1 MMSAALARVLST
13 ALVAAVVAGCASAN
27 ARFYTLSATAT
38 ASNARALRIAV
49 LVGPVTVPSAV
60 DRPELVV
67 QTAPN
72 RVALQEF
79 DRWAGPLGESIG
91 RVVAEDLSKL
101 LGSPRVANGPVAN
114 FVPDFRVTIDVQR
127 FDSIP
132 NDAVLIEA
140 VWTVHRTAGG
150 KTISGQ
156 TVAREAVQGGKQG
169 DDYDALAAA
178 HSRAVAKVA
187 AEIATAIRTAAAGR

>member
-1 MMSAALARVLST
+1 MMAAALARVLST
-13 ALVAAVVAGCASAN
+13 ALVAAAVGCASAP

-38 ASNARALRIAV
+38 ASKARALPIAV
-49 LVGPVTVPSAV
+49 IVGPVTVPSSV

>member
-1 MMSAALARVLST
+1 MSDRPLRLCDVCGELDDHPRHVASVGKQGDGAVRGERLVELTEGRELP
-13 ALVAAVVAGCASAN
+13 VAAILELAN
-27 ARFYTLSATAT
+27 
-38 ASNARALRIAV
+38 
-49 LVGPVTVPSAV
+49 P
-60 DRPELVV
+60 
-67 QTAPN
+67 
-72 RVALQEF
+72 
-79 DRWAGPLGESIG
+79 
-91 RVVAEDLSKL
+91 
-101 LGSPRVANGPVAN
+101 
-114 FVPDFRVTIDVQR
+114 RVTIDVQR

-187 AEIATAIRTAAAGR
+187 AEIASAIRTAAAGR